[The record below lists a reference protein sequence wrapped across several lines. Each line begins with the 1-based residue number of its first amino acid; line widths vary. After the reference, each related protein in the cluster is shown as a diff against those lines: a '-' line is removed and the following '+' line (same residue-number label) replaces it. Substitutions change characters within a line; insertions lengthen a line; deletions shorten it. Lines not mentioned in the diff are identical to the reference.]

1 MRDMPQTFGMR
12 SVTMRVKRILL
23 KLVEDILDETFPTHS
38 SNEQLQLLVFNIPSD
53 WMSPSVLDNGI
64 EMSIGFD
71 KST

>member
-23 KLVEDILDETFPTHS
+23 KLVEDIPDELSLPIQINGSITGLS
-38 SNEQLQLLVFNIPSD
+38 IYQAIGLS
-53 WMSPSVLDNGI
+53 SVLDNGI
-64 EMSIGFD
+64 EMSMGFD